1 MNCNCCYTDY
11 IGKCEESLTI
21 HTNLT
26 PSAAYRWSITDKF
39 DHKYEGEVTADEN
52 GSLVIS
58 VDDLPPGLLTEYS
71 GDFLFQVYD
80 SACRPIKFKV
90 AGEYDCITFHVKGG
104 TFTKDSIGCPVECQ
118 GSSESVLIPFTD
130 QTTVNVDYSA
140 YQSTLDNYPVVQ
152 VYHEL
157 SQGVY
162 QLVGVTIDQ
171 IRNNGVLTDIN
182 IDNGGQATG
191 YILLS

>member
-1 MNCNCCYTDY
+1 
-11 IGKCEESLTI
+11 
-21 HTNLT
+21 
-26 PSAAYRWSITDKF
+26 
-39 DHKYEGEVTADEN
+39 
-52 GSLVIS
+52 
-58 VDDLPPGLLTEYS
+58 
-71 GDFLFQVYD
+71 
-80 SACRPIKFKV
+80 
-90 AGEYDCITFHVKGG
+90 
-104 TFTKDSIGCPVECQ
+104 
-118 GSSESVLIPFTD
+118 
-130 QTTVNVDYSA
+130 
-140 YQSTLDNYPVVQ
+140 VQ